1 MEVSAKT
8 NINIEKA
15 FYRLAR
21 MIKERLIDASASNA
35 APQNQPGI
43 PVDGGA
49 KGPAGNCC

>member
-21 MIKERLIDASASNA
+21 MIKERLIDASSNNGGA
-35 APQNQPGI
+35 QAQTGI

-49 KGPAGNCC
+49 KGATANCC